1 MQVTKL
7 SWWTS
12 TLMSTLVTLIFIYII
27 KKATANVNIPV
38 LSDVIKEA

>member
-1 MQVTKL
+1 MKLTSL

-12 TLMSTLVTLIFIYII
+12 ALMSTFMTMVLMYII

-38 LSDVIKEA
+38 VSNIVNEA